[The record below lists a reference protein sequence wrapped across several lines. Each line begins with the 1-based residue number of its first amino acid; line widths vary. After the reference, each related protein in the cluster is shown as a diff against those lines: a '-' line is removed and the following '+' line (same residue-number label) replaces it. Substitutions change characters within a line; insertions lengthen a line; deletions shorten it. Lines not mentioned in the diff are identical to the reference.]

1 MELTNEFRVPAP
13 VDEAWEV
20 LTDVERIAPCMPGAT
35 LDEVEGDEYRGT
47 VKVKVGPMTSQYKG
61 VARFVEQDAA
71 AHRAVL
77 KAEGREMR
85 GQGNANA
92 TVTAQLAP
100 DGDGTAVSVITDL
113 TVTGRVAQFGRGV
126 MADVASKLLV
136 EFAGCLEHTLQNGE
150 SAGAATG
157 DGSQPGTAGAGSG
170 PGATEAKPIDL
181 VETAGVP
188 VAKRLVPVG
197 VAVTTVLWLL
207 SIFLRRR
214 RRRA

>member
-13 VDEAWEV
+13 VHEAWEV
-20 LTDVERIAPCMPGAT
+20 LTDVQRIAPCMPGAT

-47 VKVKVGPMTSQYKG
+47 VKVKVGPMTAQYKG
-61 VARFVEQDAA
+61 VARFIEQDEGAR
-71 AHRAVL
+71 RAVL

-100 DGDGTAVSVITDL
+100 DGGGTAVSVVTDL

-136 EFAGCLEHTLQNGE
+136 QFADCLENKLQDGE
-150 SAGAATG
+150 GAGAATG
-157 DGSQPGTAGAGSG
+157 DGGRPTTAGDGSG
-170 PGATEAKPIDL
+170 PQPTEAEPIDL
-181 VETAGVP
+181 VGTAGVP
-188 VAKRLVPVG
+188 VAKRLVPIG
-197 VAVTTVLWLL
+197 VAITTVLWLL

-214 RRRA
+214 RRRS